1 MPRGVR
7 QFDKVRVRALLRA
20 AHEYDAWW
28 VNRRPPRF
36 GDFGTVVELLNG
48 EDGARRF
55 VVECVGA
62 DGSTVWLSEFCAEEL
77 LLQS

>member
-36 GDFGTVVELLNG
+36 GDLGTVVELLNG